1 MTAPG
6 LALIWAGRLAL
17 LLLLPVIRAESIS
30 GLLGRTLSSTDK
42 KYIDILKSIVPY
54 DYAAFLN
61 SNYQGS
67 RLSQSLSQSKDI
79 IMVEVDMQSSE
90 LLNNSI
96 MSLRLAN
103 SHMQVYANSY
113 DPIACKVISSIIPC
127 YYNDSFVSTLNNA
140 FVSITGKA
148 ISKFQPMQ
156 VRSYRYYYICAF
168 SNITPNAES
177 ANGSTDAQHD
187 CAV

>member
-1 MTAPG
+1 MTAVRQDTFLSLSLCSGIDDAFIRPSVEAKLDQMTAPG

-67 RLSQSLSQSKDI
+67 RLSQSKDI

-96 MSLRLAN
+96 ISLRLAK
-103 SHMQVYANSY
+103 SPFASVCQL
-113 DPIACKVISSIIPC
+113 I
-127 YYNDSFVSTLNNA
+127 
-140 FVSITGKA
+140 
-148 ISKFQPMQ
+148 
-156 VRSYRYYYICAF
+156 
-168 SNITPNAES
+168 
-177 ANGSTDAQHD
+177 
-187 CAV
+187 